1 MALLRGSG
9 AGSKLP
15 ISLHYLAQGEGQG
28 GGLRSVPLIRY
39 PPHTPIHY
47 NTSFHWKGWDLK
59 LMYIKLPMWAP
70 PPHPLQ
76 YQWSLEGVGPETRVH
91 KITNVPVFLYTCK
104 LNDFDAGKS
113 ITQVIGGGVVLY
125 IYVLCG
131 LVCLLDC
138 TLYIIF
144 VVIHPTEYI

>member
-1 MALLRGSG
+1 MYRRHILCALYG
-9 AGSKLP
+9 AVEGEWGSKLP

-28 GGLRSVPLIRY
+28 GGFGSVPLIRSS
-39 PPHTPIHY
+39 PPPPYTHTLQYQCPLEGVGSETHVHKIT
-47 NTSFHWKGWDLK
+47 NVGF
-59 LMYIKLPMWAP
+59 P

-76 YQWSLEGVGPETRVH
+76 YQWSLEGWALKLMYIKLPMYLF
-91 KITNVPVFLYTCK
+91 FLNIN
-104 LNDFDAGKS
+104 LMILMRAN
-113 ITQVIGGGVVLY
+113 QL
-125 IYVLCG
+125 LCG